1 MMKITSCL
9 LLLGNLLFFAACATK
24 DPYNSAREINE
35 ECIVEMEAARTAIH
49 LRDKGKTQQEMA
61 ATLPPL
67 NKSSSRLL
75 VQLHQIIEESYRYP
89 ALNEVIYPTYRFELC
104 VRQLTNKPY
113 PADIKMAFPTLMGCQ
128 QQYGRHASTAATQC
142 VTSALDQTNLPA
154 SN

>member
-9 LLLGNLLFFAACATK
+9 LLLGSLLFFAACATK
-24 DPYNSAREINE
+24 DPNSSAKEINQ
-35 ECIVEMEAARTAIH
+35 ECIIEMEAARTAIH

-67 NKSSSRLL
+67 DKNSSRLL

-89 ALNEVIYPTYRFELC
+89 GLNEVIYPTYRFELC

-113 PADIKMAFPTLMGCQ
+113 PRDIKTAFTSLMDCQ
-128 QQYGRHASTAATQC
+128 QRYGMNASTAATQC